1 MSNEGGSVR
10 HAGDKTSGSKGL
22 LKGDQES
29 REHIVVDLRR
39 VSPNVKILAFAIN
52 SFSGTFE
59 GVREYNTDIHLCK
72 PNAGMEI
79 RFSQEFCD
87 KYCHQQERQREQKK
101 DETDGKQ
108 TSEDSKE
115 GVGEVEK
122 DEKVSVSCKGSDVIR
137 RAHNSVLVCKL
148 YRSLVM
154 TVAGAAESEADTI
167 KKKRW
172 VWMLQIKP
180 VSGDGSSLGKLL
192 SLIKKNL
199 LSILPSLAREMPY
212 RDVADICSVLSGQY
226 LEKLSKT
233 YPKGG
238 LAVKPF
244 IRLMMETIGLL
255 NPPALAA
262 MSNDPNVAL
271 HMVALLFDLFSQIDV
286 DGNEFVEFDELLDFC
301 VELGMISTGGG
312 NTDVNPQKINSE
324 GVEYVEDTSFG
335 TSGIQFRGH
344 EVARMVPVPRFG
356 KFLVIERK
364 KVDHGNVGVIRDK
377 VKEKQ
382 GAVEQY
388 RSSPKFN
395 NVKERAINARCF
407 DADGSFLHNIV
418 LEPPP
423 NTFAEHV
430 CECTQV
436 LDIAISEEMN
446 VLATSGSDCIVQLWK
461 MDTISMRSFTY
472 LEAIHY
478 PAAQTIVRFS
488 QFHHAFSDPHLKK
501 FFSIGEDRSLNTW
514 DWETKTVKSTSA
526 HQDVILDM
534 LELGPTSMIAT
545 ASFDATVQ
553 FWNVEKLSWQ
563 GTLQGHS
570 NGVRK
575 LSYLNVGNGVLMSVG
590 FDDKAYTWDI
600 PARRKELTLK
610 GHKCS
615 LVTGQLVQPCSIDSR
630 VYGGIVSLDERSSIL
645 AITLDE
651 SSTFNIWDLSGTNG
665 IEAILLHS
673 FQMGGGGSV
682 SDMNFTKG
690 KHATTHNFNGLNSFL
705 PYGNAVIAGGSRLKK
720 FICNKKKVKND
731 GEKIM
736 DQLPITHV
744 EYNAASRLFV
754 GLMGSNVFLWNA
766 KTGTRERVFA
776 DMTPG
781 DDITVMGFNFPSE
794 RKLYIG
800 TQGGYLHIFNFVNG
814 EPMGKTKIH
823 EKAISA
829 LEYCHHTELIITVGF
844 DSKLIVS
851 KERESGDAF
860 EILREVRRA
869 HAGRAGLILFGFCV
883 WVCVLCFGF
892 VFWVWVL
899 GFGFGFW
906 VLVFWSFE
914 FWVWGVG

>member
-1 MSNEGGSVR
+1 MR
-10 HAGDKTSGSKGL
+10 HAGDKMLGSEGP
-22 LKGDQES
+22 DQKS
-29 REHIVVDLRR
+29 SEHILVDLRR
-39 VSPNVKILAFAIN
+39 VSPNVKILTFVIN

-59 GVREYNTDIHLCK
+59 GVHECNTDIHLCK

-87 KYCHQQERQREQKK
+87 KYCHQQERRREQKK
-101 DETDGKQ
+101 DETDSKEGKH
-108 TSEDSKE
+108 TSDDSEE
-115 GVGEVEK
+115 GVGEVET
-122 DEKVSVSCKGSDVIR
+122 DEKISVSCKGSDVIR

-154 TVAGAAESEADTI
+154 AVAGAAESEADTI

-172 VWMLQIKP
+172 MWMLQIKP

-192 SLIKKNL
+192 TMIKKNL
-199 LSILPSLAREMPY
+199 LAILPSLAREMPY

-226 LEKLSKT
+226 LETLSKT

-238 LAVKPF
+238 LALKPF

-286 DGNEFVEFDELLDFC
+286 DGNGFVEFDELIDFC
-301 VELGMISTGGG
+301 IELGMISTGG
-312 NTDVNPQKINSE
+312 NTDVNPQKSDSE
-324 GVEYVEDTSFG
+324 GIEYVEDTNFG

-356 KFLVIERK
+356 KFLVVERK

-377 VKEKQ
+377 VKGKQ
-382 GAVEQY
+382 GAAEQY

-395 NVKERAINARCF
+395 SNIIVKERAINARCF
-407 DADGSFLHNIV
+407 DADGSFLHNMV

-423 NTFAEHV
+423 DTFAEHV
-430 CECTQV
+430 CESMQV

-446 VLATSGSDCIVQLWK
+446 MLATSGSDRIVQLWK

-501 FFSIGEDRSLNTW
+501 IFSVGDDRTLNTW
-514 DWETKTVKSTSA
+514 DWETKTVKSTPA
-526 HQDVILDM
+526 HQDVISDM

-545 ASFDATVQ
+545 ASFDATIQ
-553 FWNVEKLSWQ
+553 FWNVEKLSWR

-575 LSYLNVGNGVLMSVG
+575 LSYLNAGNGVLMSVG

-651 SSTFNIWDLSGTNG
+651 SSTFNIWDLSDTNG

-673 FQMGGGGSV
+673 FQVGGGSI
-682 SDMNFTKG
+682 SDMDFTKG

-720 FICNKKKVKND
+720 FICKKKKVKND

-794 RKLYIG
+794 RKLYLG

-851 KERESGDAF
+851 KETESGDAF

-869 HAGRAGLILFGFCV
+869 HAGHAALILF
-883 WVCVLCFGF
+883 
-892 VFWVWVL
+892 WVWEFGVL
-899 GFGFGFW
+899 SFGVSGFGFG
-906 VLVFWSFE
+906 SG
-914 FWVWGVG
+914 GVG